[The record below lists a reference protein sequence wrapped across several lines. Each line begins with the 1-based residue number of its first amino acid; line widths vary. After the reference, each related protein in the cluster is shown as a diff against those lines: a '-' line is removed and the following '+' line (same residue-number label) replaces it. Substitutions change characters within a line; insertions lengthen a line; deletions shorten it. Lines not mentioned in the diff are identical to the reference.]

1 MDKYNIYAKIE
12 SNVSAVDLFY
22 DLNVYRTDAN
32 NKKHV
37 LLSVVQQ
44 PVTPSYQTQL
54 HETNETEDDL
64 SVIYIMEMK
73 LYRKDGGKLV
83 SVLSPPAKKMYT
95 LGEMASGQAYSKN
108 KRENVCY
115 FETKAQTKPVKDKS
129 EDNIHNVQISC
140 LPSFFV
146 SLEHPIGD
154 PLDPFTKINI
164 KSELDIKKA
173 ASLLGPEGEYYPN
186 QYYSMLCGPAA
197 FYYCLMMDRYDV
209 YEQLVWNLWNLWNH
223 GKAMLGA
230 FLIKPSASTM
240 NVNDLFAGA
249 NHPRVSALDW
259 ITMASLRDSS
269 NNLLKYESVGDKV
282 SAITLWGDIEKWM
295 LNAGAHKIFS
305 NISMY
310 HSNLRDICK
319 LNSLMNNDVHILS
332 LISAGMLQQGADV
345 PFKDHWIVWAG
356 ELKLV
361 NGGSITHET
370 NFDEPV
376 SLRLFSWGEVKDNS
390 LRASLTLGE
399 FLSHSFGGMVFTKIP

>member
-1 MDKYNIYAKIE
+1 MPKYKIYTKVE
-12 SNVSAVDLFY
+12 SNVPVSTLFY
-22 DLNVYRTDAN
+22 DLNVYKTDAN

-37 LLSVVQQ
+37 LLSVTQQ
-44 PVTPSYQTQL
+44 PIGPSYYTQP
-54 HETNETEDDL
+54 HDTNETDDDL
-64 SVIYIMEMK
+64 SVIYILEIN
-73 LYRKDGGKLV
+73 LYRKHGGKLI
-83 SVLSPPAKKMYT
+83 SVLSSPAKKMYT
-95 LGEMASGQAYSKN
+95 LGEMASGQAYSKS

-115 FETKAQTKPVKDKS
+115 FETKAQTKPVDDSGK
-129 EDNIHNVQISC
+129 DNIHNVQITC
-140 LPSFFV
+140 LPRFFV

-154 PLDPFTKINI
+154 PLDPFTKNI
-164 KSELDIKKA
+164 VKNELDARKA

-209 YEQLVWNLWNLWNH
+209 YEQLVWDLWNH
-223 GKAMLGA
+223 GKGMLGS
-230 FLIKPSASTM
+230 FLLQPSANTM
-240 NVNDLFAGA
+240 KVRDLFAGMS
-249 NHPRVSALDW
+249 HPRVSAIDW

-310 HSNLRDICK
+310 HSNLSDICK
-319 LNSLMNNDVHILS
+319 LNSLVSNDVHILS
-332 LISAGMLQQGADV
+332 LISAGMLLQGADV
-345 PFKDHWIVWAG
+345 PFKDHWIVWDG

-361 NGGSITHET
+361 DGQRITNET
-370 NFDEPV
+370 NLEELV

-390 LRASLTLGE
+390 LRTSLTLGE
-399 FLSHSFGGMVFTKIP
+399 FLSHTFGGMVFTKIP